1 MTEPAESPEL
11 REYRAE
17 VRAWL
22 SHNAPP
28 RPDFLL
34 PQSFLEVETTQQFE
48 YLREWQQAVYAAGYL
63 GFGVPAQYGGLGTD
77 PARQAI
83 VSQEMS
89 RAGTPFMVNL
99 IGLQWAGPT
108 ILTFG
113 TEAQKTRLI
122 RPLLAAE
129 EIWCQGFSE
138 PAAGSDLAS
147 LQTRAV
153 PDGAGG
159 WRVTGHKVWTTLAHV
174 SRWMILLA
182 RTNPEGNKYEGLS
195 YFLFPMDAPG
205 VTIEPLVKMTREGG
219 FNQVVF
225 DDAPMP
231 AESLLG
237 ELGQGWKVA
246 ITTLLFERG
255 ASDSN
260 NRDRSEDAA
269 MFDKVL
275 ALARTTVRD
284 GRPMIDDPVI
294 RARLDDLWIDTEAVR
309 IGGLRSGVSGLCG
322 DHPMAL
328 PMMHKLVF
336 SELLQ
341 KATRLA
347 CDILGPESSLWMG
360 DANAPDRAEWPRGLL
375 NSYGFTI
382 GGGTSEIQRNI
393 LGERVLGL
401 PKSK

>member
-1 MTEPAESPEL
+1 MNEPAESPEL

-34 PQSFLEVETTQQFE
+34 PQSFLEVETTQQFD
-48 YLREWQQAVYAAGYL
+48 YLREWQQQVYAAGYL
-63 GFGVPAQYGGLGTD
+63 GFGFPAQYGGLGTD

-113 TEAQKTRLI
+113 TEAQKARLI

-205 VTIEPLVKMTREGG
+205 VTIEPLVKMTGEGG

-275 ALARTTVRD
+275 ALAKTIVRD
-284 GRPMIDDPVI
+284 GRAMIDDPVI

-309 IGGLRSGVSGLCG
+309 IGGIRSGVSGLCG

-347 CDILGPESSLWMG
+347 CDILGPEASLWMG
-360 DANAPDRAEWPRGLL
+360 DANAPEGAEWPRGLM